1 MARRHKISRR
11 NSKRN
16 FRNNAIPRSIN
27 FAPILTR
34 GGFRL

>member
-1 MARRHKISRR
+1 MSRRHKISRR

-16 FRNNAIPRSIN
+16 FMNHAVPKTIN
-27 FAPILTR
+27 YAPALTR